1 MVHGRARSELA
12 FLAATLLALMLSTG
26 PELAARLAVL
36 AHDSGFATTTVYVA
50 VWVVSGCG
58 LWLFLSFAPRSV
70 RVLIAPL
77 FLASAVFICA
87 YYLASRE
94 PLEALGFE
102 RMLDARDYAGDAAA
116 QYRPQVVTAI
126 LLNLP
131 LAAVLLFSALR
142 KDPAAYATTAARTAG
157 VLSLC
162 LATAV
167 IAAICWVRGG
177 RGTAGLPPPLRILA
191 YAEALFADQHFG
203 RTAYPHLPVADTPHA
218 GLTHVVYVVDESVVD
233 DVFRQGSDVRID
245 AHSLPSGIEYDFGPA
260 VSGGD
265 CSSDSNLI
273 LRAGPRPLH
282 LSEDL
287 ERDASIWEYAKRA
300 GYETVYIDGQ
310 DQSDVLHNWMSARER
325 GFIDHVYVFP
335 NVPVDL
341 RDGAAGRLVAQ
352 LTAQD
357 TPQFIYVN
365 KVGPHFPYD
374 SKYPASAARYQ
385 PTAGFAGD
393 PHAAFANQQ
402 HMLGTMDV
410 LSGTVPFRNSYRNAV
425 EWNLNSFFQAL
436 PRLPR
441 DTSTVL
447 VYTSDHGQNL
457 WREHGITITHC
468 TSVPRSTSRV
478 PLIVFTA
485 SEKWSAILRRASR
498 ENFGRTSHFNIF
510 ASLLGF
516 LGYQPPYGEPR
527 APPLWAADPSP
538 AGLLTVKDGLTFRFG
553 GKPATMEAI
562 CAPNERLLPLG
573 RCAADFPVAA
583 AAPR

>member
-1 MVHGRARSELA
+1 MARGRKKEIA
-12 FLAATLLALMLSTG
+12 FLAATLVALIVSAG
-26 PELAARLAVL
+26 PELAARLAGL
-36 AHDSGFATTTVYVA
+36 LHESGPATAAAYLA
-50 VWVVSGCG
+50 VWLASGCC
-58 LWLFLSFAPRSV
+58 LWFFLSFAPRSV

-77 FLASAVFICA
+77 FLASAVFIGA
-87 YYLASRE
+87 YYLAARE

-102 RMLDARDYAGDAAA
+102 RMLDARNYAGDAAE
-116 QYRPQVVTAI
+116 QYRPQLLSAI

-131 LAAVLLFSALR
+131 LAAVLLFSVLR
-142 KDPAAYATTAARTAG
+142 KDPATHATPAARTAG

-167 IAAICWVRGG
+167 IAMVCWVRGG
-177 RGTAGLPPPLRILA
+177 RGTAGLPPPLRIIA
-191 YAEALFADQHFG
+191 YSEALFTDQYFG
-203 RTAYPHLPVADTPHA
+203 RSAYPHRPVADTPHP
-218 GLTHVVYVVDESVVD
+218 GVRHVVYVVDESVVD
-233 DVFRQGSDVRID
+233 DVLRKDSDVRID
-245 AHSLPSGIEYDFGPA
+245 TPSLPSGIEYDFGPA

-273 LRAGPRPLH
+273 LRLGPRPLH

-287 ERDASIWEYAKRA
+287 QRDASIWEYAKRA

-310 DQSDVLHNWMSARER
+310 DRSDVLHNWMSVRER

-335 NVPVDL
+335 NVPVAL
-341 RDGAAGRLVAQ
+341 RDGAAGKLVAQ
-352 LTAQD
+352 LTAKD

-374 SKYPASAARYQ
+374 SKYPAAAARYL

-393 PHAAFANQQ
+393 ASVAFANQQ
-402 HMLGTMDV
+402 HMLGTMAA

-425 EWNLNSFFQAL
+425 EWNLNAFFRAWPGL
-436 PRLPR
+436 AA
-441 DTSTVL
+441 DTGTVV

-468 TSVPRSTSRV
+468 TSVPRSTTRV

-485 SEKWSAILRRASR
+485 NPKWSAILRKASR
-498 ENFGRTSHFNIF
+498 ENFGMTTHFNIF

-516 LGYQPPYGEPR
+516 MGFQPPYQEPR
-527 APPLWAADPSP
+527 APPLWSTDPSP
-538 AGLLTVKDGLTFRFG
+538 EGLLTVKDGLTFRFG
-553 GKPATMEAI
+553 GKAAAMETI
-562 CAPNERLLPLG
+562 CPRDERLLPLG
-573 RCAADFPVAA
+573 SCAPDLRVASA
-583 AAPR
+583 GGR